1 VQHSDD
7 TAFFGH
13 PRGLAYLAF
22 TQVWERFSFYGMQ
35 ALLTLYMVHQLLLP
49 GHVENVLGFA
59 GFRTGVESIFGP
71 LTRLA
76 LASQIFGLYTG
87 FVSLTPL
94 LGAWLGDRV
103 LGQRITCII
112 GLLLMAAGHMAMAF
126 EALFLPALALLITG
140 AGLLKGNMYAQ
151 VGNLYGEGDGRRTP
165 AFSIFLIALNTGA
178 LAAPLVC
185 GTLGEVWGWHYG
197 FGAAGIGMIV
207 GVGVY
212 VSGWKYL
219 PPDRIHAR
227 RAEAAANAGQ
237 PKPPI
242 SADDWRAI
250 GAVMLMLLPGLL
262 IITACNQAYNLVIV
276 WAEQHM
282 NRMVFAMTM
291 PVTWLLSLDGMMTIV
306 GILITFPVWRWLA
319 ARRREP
325 DTLAKFVVASALVT
339 AAYAVLAMGTLLF
352 PLVPL
357 AVVALF
363 FVLFD
368 FSFAWVDPPANAFV
382 SRFAPAAVTTT
393 LMSIN
398 LMLLSGLPYLTVG
411 WLGRFY
417 EPLGPANFWWLH
429 AAIAASGGVLALA
442 LRPVIAGLLDDHHEG
457 HRAAAATTAF

>member
-1 VQHSDD
+1 MDRDD
-7 TAFFGH
+7 RRFFGH
-13 PRGLAYLAF
+13 PRGLGYLAF

-49 GHVENVLGFA
+49 GHVEHVLGFG
-59 GFRTGVESIFGP
+59 GFRAGVEAVFGP
-71 LTRLA
+71 LTTLA

-103 LGQRITCII
+103 IGQRITCII
-112 GLLLMAAGHMAMAF
+112 GLLMMAAGHLSMAF

-178 LAAPLVC
+178 LAAPLIC
-185 GTLGEVWGWHYG
+185 GTLGELYGWHYG
-197 FGAAGIGMIV
+197 FGAAAIGMLI
-207 GVGVY
+207 GIAIY

-219 PPDRIHAR
+219 PPDRIHAH
-227 RAEAAANAGQ
+227 RAAAAANAGQ
-237 PKPPI
+237 PKARL
-242 SADDWRAI
+242 SRDDWRATI
-250 GAVMLMLLPGLL
+250 AVLLMLLPGLL
-262 IITACNQAYNLVIV
+262 ILTACNQAYNLVIV

-282 NRMVFAMTM
+282 NRSVFGMTM
-291 PVTWLLSLDGMMTIV
+291 PVTWLLTLDGIMTIV
-306 GILITFPVWRWLA
+306 GVLITFPVWRWLA
-319 ARRREP
+319 ARKREP
-325 DTLAKFVVASALVT
+325 DTLHKFVVASALVT
-339 AAYAVLAMGTLLF
+339 LAYVVLAMGTRLF

-357 AVVALF
+357 AVVALYF
-363 FVLFD
+363 TLFD
-368 FSFAWVDPPANAFV
+368 ISFGWTDPPTNAFV
-382 SRFAPAAVTTT
+382 ARFSPRAVTTT

-398 LMLLSGLPYLTVG
+398 LMALSGLPFLTVG

-417 EPLGPANFWWLH
+417 EPLGAIDFWWLH
-429 AAIAASGGVLALA
+429 AAIAASGGVLALV